1 MHQDRPL
8 PPTVAEMANE
18 DFQKGLERLSQRAM
32 ALGMSDPTIN
42 EITEY
47 DRRAFGQ
54 AVRFEID
61 VCQPIPQLKQELN
74 SIRAALTNCL
84 VLLEQNASGN
94 TRRRMVHSDLTGL
107 RSELKYRRNERKSRE
122 ARQPKQPR

>member
-1 MHQDRPL
+1 MQPEPV
-8 PPTVAEMANE
+8 PPTVAEKANE
-18 DFQKGLERLSQRAM
+18 DFQKGMDALARRAM
-32 ALGMSDPTIN
+32 ALGMSDPTVN

-84 VLLEQNASGN
+84 VLLEQNASAN

-122 ARQPKQPR
+122 ARQPIQP